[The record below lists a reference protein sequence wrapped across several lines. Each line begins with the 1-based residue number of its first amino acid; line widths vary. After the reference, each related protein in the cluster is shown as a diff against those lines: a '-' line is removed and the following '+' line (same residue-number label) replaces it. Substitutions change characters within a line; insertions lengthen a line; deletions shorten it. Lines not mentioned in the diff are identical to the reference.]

1 MFGGAERDRTVDLYT
16 ASVALSQLSYG
27 PTLWGDEQQFNHCSI
42 VVQVLPDLS
51 RSQQQAQPDL
61 TVVFCQLSINH
72 C

>member
-27 PTLWGDEQQFNHCSI
+27 PTFWDEEQQFNHCSI
-42 VVQVLPDLS
+42 VVQVLPTLS
-51 RSQQQAQPDL
+51 RSQQKAYPDL